1 MAGGLIYGNQVGA
14 PKGLNQSAPGT
25 FILDEYVRWGQDVLF
40 DRAGYIRRRAPFIVH
55 SLFQDTD
62 PPSVF
67 QPNVNN
73 ERVVSVI
80 STKNPFGKNITGIVV
95 SNNTTSRILFYD
107 EDFISTVVGG
117 TIVSSAALDANI
129 PDNAIFDVTQASTGG
144 LWLGLLESYDAGS
157 SSNEYFQYYWYG
169 GYGQE
174 HTHDT
179 TCTLGITGS
188 GDPSTFTDTITPTT
202 GLFDTTK
209 LTAGMFV
216 YRVSGGSSYYLGMIK
231 SASSGSLTLD
241 KDIIRTGGYQTD
253 ADSYNTAQ
261 TIRFTNVRPYIH
273 NHGRGLI
280 TKPSGGAVTSG
291 SVGSD
296 GEGHF
301 NSANISSWA
310 LYRANDGEWLGDV
323 ASIQNNAA
331 LTLSTT
337 HLTATTM
344 NADEYVARE
353 YVPIPATKI
362 SDGDADNVAG
372 VFTATYAGYQWF
384 ANGGTKATAN
394 RVVFSAYHDAESEDL
409 SLNAADSIV
418 IPNNG
423 QIRGMATSN
432 SGLLVFLDDHTYII
446 RGNYRANFTLSELYP
461 AGCLSAMSIVE
472 YGGGVFWVGKEGI
485 FYYDG
490 ATVRNLVKDNLG
502 VYYTDSI
509 KTFDSTNKRIY
520 GFFHKDYLF
529 LSFTS
534 FDSAYNPSRYE
545 PVYADGISTT
555 EAISNF
561 AAISDNP
568 DGPDWDPDF
577 TVDDFLP
584 ENNVPIY
591 WKHISMYES
600 VGADANGIMPY
611 WSEGTSYPTAV
622 VTSGSTTV
630 TGLTGMVSPGDV
642 GKFVTS
648 GNGVST
654 STIPANTTISSV
666 TNATTIVMSAAAT
679 GSSSG
684 IQKTIAAGTYLWGSS
699 GNQYVW
705 GPINLTE
712 GVVFAIY
719 LPTNALS
726 VISNFNFKGAIGLD
740 TPTGL
745 KTLIGVNTI
754 SGANTLPKLVDVDSI
769 LSTTNTHS
777 TNQDEELI
785 ENVGKSV
792 SMYIK
797 GPDFYIQTKNYTFG
811 DPIIRKWFRQ
821 LFLDLYLVDGSV
833 RMDLVDNE
841 DNDRIDIQKKRHNN
855 WETFVEALY
864 TWDELGTIILP
875 RRLSPNRSTWGNV
888 EDLSSSWYNLADAEF
903 TRRKKRMSWRYPT
916 LGFRLYQMNDFRPSN
931 ATSSQRP
938 HTVMLDSWTIGF
950 KPMRKSRV

>member
-25 FILDEYVRWGQDVLF
+25 FILDEYLRWGQDVLF
-40 DRAGYIRRRAPFIVH
+40 DRAGYIRRRAPFSVH
-55 SLFQDTD
+55 SLFKNGD
-62 PPSVF
+62 PPTVF

-80 STKNPFGKNITGIVV
+80 STKNPFGKDVTGIVV
-95 SNNTTSRILFYD
+95 SNNTTARILFYD
-107 EDFISTVVGG
+107 ENFVSTVVSSN
-117 TIVSSAALDANI
+117 IVSSAALDVNI
-129 PDNAIFDVTQASTGG
+129 PDNAIFDATQSSSGG
-144 LWLGLLESYDAGS
+144 MWLGLLESYEAGS

-174 HTHDT
+174 HQNAT
-179 TCTLGITGS
+179 TCTFGVDGTGA
-188 GDPSTFTDTITPTT
+188 DSTFTDTITGT
-202 GLFDTTK
+202 FDTTK
-209 LTAGMFV
+209 LTSGMFV
-216 YRVSGGSSYYLGMIK
+216 YRVSGGNNYYLGMIK
-231 SASSGSLTLD
+231 SFSSSSVILD
-241 KDIIRTGGYQTD
+241 KDIIRTAGYATNASD
-253 ADSYNTAQ
+253 NANKLAQ
-261 TIRFTNVRPYIH
+261 TIKFVNVRPYIH

-280 TKPSGGAVTSG
+280 TKQTSGHTVTSG

-301 NSANISSWA
+301 KSANISNWA
-310 LYRANDGEWLGDV
+310 IYRANDGAWIGDV
-323 ASIQNNAA
+323 NTITDNAA
-331 LTLSTT
+331 LALNTSHHTT
-337 HLTATTM
+337 ISM

-353 YVPIPATKI
+353 YAAIPTTKI

-372 VFTATYAGYQWF
+372 VFTATYAGYQWYG
-384 ANGGTKATAN
+384 NGGTKATAN
-394 RVVFSAYHDAESEDL
+394 RIVFSAYHDAESVDL
-409 SLNAADSIV
+409 SLNAADSII

-432 SGLLVFLDDHTYII
+432 SGLLIFLEDHTYIV
-446 RGNYRANFTLSELYP
+446 RGNYRANFTLTELYP
-461 AGCLSAMSIVE
+461 AGCLSAMSVVE
-472 YGGGVFWVGKEGI
+472 YGGGVFWAGKEGI

-490 ATVRNLVKDNLG
+490 ATVRNLVKNNLG

-509 KTFDSTNKRIY
+509 KTFDSNNQRIY

-600 VGADANGIMPY
+600 TGADATGIMPI
-611 WSEGTSYPTAV
+611 WGSAGSEYVWG
-622 VTSGSTTV
+622 
-630 TGLTGMVSPGDV
+630 SPG
-642 GKFVTS
+642 S
-648 GNGVST
+648 
-654 STIPANTTISSV
+654 
-666 TNATTIVMSAAAT
+666 
-679 GSSSG
+679 
-684 IQKTIAAGTYLWGSS
+684 
-699 GNQYVW
+699 QYVW

-726 VISNFNFKGAIGLD
+726 VMSNFSFKGAVGLD
-740 TPTGL
+740 TPSGL
-745 KTLIGVNTI
+745 KTLMGINAI
-754 SGANTLPKLVDVDSI
+754 SGANTLAKLVDVDSV

-785 ENVGKSV
+785 ENVGKSE

-841 DNDRIDIQKKRHNN
+841 DNDKIDIQKKRHNN

-864 TWDELGTIILP
+864 TWDELGSIILP

-888 EDLSSSWYNLADAEF
+888 EDLNTSWYNLADAEF

-931 ATSSQRP
+931 SATSQRP
-938 HTVMLDSWTIGF
+938 HTLMIDSWTIGF
-950 KPMRKSRV
+950 KPMRKSRI

>member
-107 EDFISTVVGG
+107 EDFVSTVVGG

-129 PDNAIFDVTQASTGG
+129 PDNAVFDVTQASTGG

-174 HTHDT
+174 HTNAT

-188 GDPSTFTDTITPTT
+188 GHSSTFTNSITGT
-202 GLFDTTK
+202 FDTTK

-231 SASSGSLTLD
+231 SASTGSLTLD
-241 KDIIRTGGYQTD
+241 KDIIRTGGYATD
-253 ADSYNTAQ
+253 ADSYNTTQ

-280 TKPSGGAVTSG
+280 TKPAGTTVTSG

-301 NSANISSWA
+301 KSANISNWA
-310 LYRANDGEWLGDV
+310 LYRANDGAWLGDV
-323 ASIQNNAA
+323 NTITDNAA
-331 LTLSTT
+331 LVLNTNHST
-337 HLTATTM
+337 AVTM

-353 YVPIPATKI
+353 YAAIPTTKI

-394 RVVFSAYHDAESEDL
+394 RVVFSAYHDAESVDL
-409 SLNAADSIV
+409 SLNAADSII

-472 YGGGVFWVGKEGI
+472 YGGGVFWTGKEGI

-509 KTFDSTNKRIY
+509 KTFDSTNQRIY

-555 EAISNF
+555 DAISNF

-600 VGADANGIMPY
+600 LGADANGIMPY

-622 VTSGSTTV
+622 VTNGSTTV
-630 TGLTGMVSPGDV
+630 TGLTGMVGGDV

-648 GNGVST
+648 GNGIST

-684 IQKTIAAGTYLWGSS
+684 IQKTTAAGTYLWGSS

>member
-80 STKNPFGKNITGIVV
+80 STKNPFGKDVTGIVV

-107 EDFISTVVGG
+107 EDFVSTVVGG

-174 HTHDT
+174 HTNAG
-179 TCTLGITGS
+179 TCTLGVTGTGHS
-188 GDPSTFTDTITPTT
+188 STFTNTITGT
-202 GLFDTTK
+202 FDTTK

-216 YRVSGGSSYYLGMIK
+216 YRVSGGNNYYLGMIK
-231 SASSGSLTLD
+231 SFSAGSVILD
-241 KDIIRTGGYQTD
+241 KNIIRTGGYATD
-253 ADSYNTAQ
+253 ADSYNTTQ
-261 TIRFTNVRPYIH
+261 TIKFVNVRPYIH

-280 TKPSGGAVTSG
+280 TKPAGTTVTSG

-301 NSANISSWA
+301 KSANISNWA
-310 LYRANDGEWLGDV
+310 LYRANDGAWLGDV
-323 ASIQNNAA
+323 NTITDNAA
-331 LTLSTT
+331 LVLNTNHSTS
-337 HLTATTM
+337 LTM
-344 NADEYVARE
+344 NADEYIARE
-353 YVPIPATKI
+353 YAAIPTTKI

-372 VFTATYAGYQWF
+372 VFTATYAGYQWYG
-384 ANGGTKATAN
+384 NGGTKATAN
-394 RVVFSAYHDAESEDL
+394 RIVFSAYHDAESVDL
-409 SLNAADSIV
+409 SLNAADSII

-432 SGLLVFLDDHTYII
+432 SGLLIFLDDHTYII

-472 YGGGVFWVGKEGI
+472 YGGGVFWTGKEGI

-509 KTFDSTNKRIY
+509 KTFDSNNQRIY

-600 VGADANGIMPY
+600 LGADANGIMPY

-630 TGLTGMVSPGDV
+630 TGLTGMVIGDV

-648 GNGVST
+648 GNGIST

-684 IQKTIAAGTYLWGSS
+684 IQKTTAAGTYLWGTS

>member
-95 SNNTTSRILFYD
+95 SNNTTSRILYYD
-107 EDFISTVVGG
+107 EDFVSTVVGG

-174 HTHDT
+174 HTNAT
-179 TCTLGITGS
+179 TCTLGVTGS
-188 GDPSTFTDTITPTT
+188 GDPSTFTNSITGT
-202 GLFDTTK
+202 FDTTK

-216 YRVSGGSSYYLGMIK
+216 YRVSGGSSYYLGMIR
-231 SASSGSLTLD
+231 SASSGSIILD

-253 ADSYNTAQ
+253 ADSYNTTQ

-310 LYRANDGEWLGDV
+310 LYRANDGAWLGDV

-353 YVPIPATKI
+353 YAAIPTTKI

-394 RVVFSAYHDAESEDL
+394 RVVFSAYHDAESVDL
-409 SLNAADSIV
+409 SLNAADSII

-423 QIRGMATSN
+423 QVRGMATSN

-472 YGGGVFWVGKEGI
+472 YGGGVFWAGKEGI

-509 KTFDSTNKRIY
+509 KTFDSTNQRIY

-555 EAISNF
+555 DAISGF

-584 ENNVPIY
+584 QNNVPIY

-600 VGADANGIMPY
+600 VGADATGIVPY

-630 TGLTGMVSPGDV
+630 TGLTGMVGGDV

-648 GNGVST
+648 GNGIST

-684 IQKTIAAGTYLWGSS
+684 IQKTTAAGVYLWGSS

-754 SGANTLPKLVDVDSI
+754 SGANALSKLVDVDSI

-888 EDLSSSWYNLADAEF
+888 EDLNSSWYNLADAEF

>member
-174 HTHDT
+174 HTNAT

-188 GDPSTFTDTITPTT
+188 GDPSTFTNTITGT
-202 GLFDTTK
+202 FDTTK
-209 LTAGMFV
+209 LTSGMFV

-231 SASSGSLTLD
+231 SASTGSLTLD

-253 ADSYNTAQ
+253 ADSYNTTQ

-337 HLTATTM
+337 HLTTYTM

-353 YVPIPATKI
+353 YAAIPATKI

-394 RVVFSAYHDAESEDL
+394 RVVFSAYHDAESVDL

-423 QIRGMATSN
+423 QVRGMATSN

-555 EAISNF
+555 DAISNF

-648 GNGVST
+648 GNGIST

-726 VISNFNFKGAIGLD
+726 VISNLNFKGAIGLD

-754 SGANTLPKLVDVDSI
+754 SGANALSKLVDVDSI

-888 EDLSSSWYNLADAEF
+888 EDLNSSWYNLADAEF

>member
-25 FILDEYVRWGQDVLF
+25 FILDEYLRWGQDVLF

-55 SLFQDTD
+55 NLYKNSD
-62 PPSVF
+62 PPTLF

-73 ERVVSVI
+73 ERVISVI
-80 STKNPFGKNITGIVV
+80 STKNPFGKDITGIVV
-95 SNNTTSRILFYD
+95 SNNTTCRILFYD
-107 EDFISTVVGG
+107 EDFVSTVVSS

-129 PDNAIFDVTQASTGG
+129 PDNAIFDATQSSTGG
-144 LWLGLLESYDAGS
+144 MWLGLLESYDAGS
-157 SSNEYFQYYWYG
+157 SSNEYYQYYWYG

-174 HTHDT
+174 HTNAT
-179 TCTLGITGS
+179 TCTLGVTGS
-188 GDPSTFTDTITPTT
+188 GNSSTFTNTITGT
-202 GLFDTTK
+202 FDTTK
-209 LTAGMFV
+209 LTPGMFV
-216 YRVSGGSSYYLGMIK
+216 YRVSGSSSYYLGMIK

-241 KDIIRTGGYQTD
+241 KNIIRTGGYQTN
-253 ADSYNTAQ
+253 AVSYNTAQ

-301 NSANISSWA
+301 NSANISNWA

-353 YVPIPATKI
+353 YAVIPTTKI

-394 RVVFSAYHDAESEDL
+394 RVVFSAYHDAESVDL
-409 SLNAADSIV
+409 SLNASDSII

-432 SGLLVFLDDHTYII
+432 SGLLIFLDDHTYII

-472 YGGGVFWVGKEGI
+472 YGGGVFWTGKEGI

-509 KTFDSTNKRIY
+509 KTFDSNNQRIY

-534 FDSAYNPSRYE
+534 FDSAYNPARYE
-545 PVYADGISTT
+545 PVYSDGISTT
-555 EAISNF
+555 DAISSF

-600 VGADANGIMPY
+600 VGADATGIVP
-611 WSEGTSYPTAV
+611 
-622 VTSGSTTV
+622 
-630 TGLTGMVSPGDV
+630 
-642 GKFVTS
+642 
-648 GNGVST
+648 
-654 STIPANTTISSV
+654 I
-666 TNATTIVMSAAAT
+666 
-679 GSSSG
+679 
-684 IQKTIAAGTYLWGSS
+684 WGSA
-699 GNQYVW
+699 GNEYVWGSAGSQYVW

-754 SGANTLPKLVDVDSI
+754 SGANVLAKLVDVDSI
-769 LSTTNTHS
+769 LSTTNDHS
-777 TNQDEELI
+777 TNLDEELI
-785 ENVGKSV
+785 ENVGKSA

-821 LFLDLYLVDGSV
+821 LFLDLYLVDGAV

>member
-62 PPSVF
+62 PPSVL

-95 SNNTTSRILFYD
+95 SNNTTSRILYYD

-174 HTHDT
+174 HTNAT

-188 GDPSTFTDTITPTT
+188 GDPSTFTNTITGT
-202 GLFDTTK
+202 FDTTK

-216 YRVSGGSSYYLGMIK
+216 YRVSGGSSYYLGMIR

-253 ADSYNTAQ
+253 ADSYNTTQ

-280 TKPSGGAVTSG
+280 TKPTLGTVTSG

-301 NSANISSWA
+301 KSANISNWA
-310 LYRANDGEWLGDV
+310 LYRANDGAWLGDV
-323 ASIQNNAA
+323 NTITDNAA
-331 LTLSTT
+331 LVLSTT

-353 YVPIPATKI
+353 YAAIPTTKI

-394 RVVFSAYHDAESEDL
+394 RVVFSAYHDAESVDL

-472 YGGGVFWVGKEGI
+472 YGGGVFWTGKEGI

-509 KTFDSTNKRIY
+509 KTFDSTNQRIY

-555 EAISNF
+555 DAISNF

-630 TGLTGMVSPGDV
+630 TGLTGMVGGDV

-648 GNGVST
+648 GNGIST

-684 IQKTIAAGTYLWGSS
+684 IQKTTAAGVYLWGSS

-754 SGANTLPKLVDVDSI
+754 SGANALSKLVDVDSI

-821 LFLDLYLVDGSV
+821 LFLDLYLVDGAV

>member
-40 DRAGYIRRRAPFIVH
+40 DRAGYIRRRAPFTVH

-174 HTHDT
+174 HTNAT

-188 GDPSTFTDTITPTT
+188 GDPSTFTNTITGT
-202 GLFDTTK
+202 FDTTK

-253 ADSYNTAQ
+253 ADSYNTTQ

-323 ASIQNNAA
+323 ASIQSNAA

-353 YVPIPATKI
+353 YAAIPTTKI

-394 RVVFSAYHDAESEDL
+394 RVVFSAYHDAESVDL

-423 QIRGMATSN
+423 QVRGMATSN

-472 YGGGVFWVGKEGI
+472 YGGGVFWTGKEGI

-509 KTFDSTNKRIY
+509 KTFDSTNQRIY

-555 EAISNF
+555 DAISGF
-561 AAISDNP
+561 AAISDDP

-600 VGADANGIMPY
+600 LGADANGIMPY

-630 TGLTGMVSPGDV
+630 TGLTGMVGGDV

-648 GNGVST
+648 GNGIST

-684 IQKTIAAGTYLWGSS
+684 IQKTTAAGTYLWGSS

-726 VISNFNFKGAIGLD
+726 VISNFNFKGSIGLD

-754 SGANTLPKLVDVDSI
+754 NGANTLPKLVDVDSI

>member
-80 STKNPFGKNITGIVV
+80 STKNPFGKDVTGIVV
-95 SNNTTSRILFYD
+95 SNNTTARILFYD
-107 EDFISTVVGG
+107 ENFVSTVVGG

-129 PDNAIFDVTQASTGG
+129 PDNAIFDSTQSSSGG
-144 LWLGLLESYDAGS
+144 MWLGLLESYDAGS

-174 HTHDT
+174 HTNAT

-188 GDPSTFTDTITPTT
+188 GDSSTFTNSITGT
-202 GLFDTTK
+202 FDTTK

-231 SASSGSLTLD
+231 SVSSGSLILD

-253 ADSYNTAQ
+253 ADSYNTTQ

-310 LYRANDGEWLGDV
+310 LYRANDGAWLGDV

-353 YVPIPATKI
+353 YAAIPATKI

-394 RVVFSAYHDAESEDL
+394 RVVFSAYHDAESVDL
-409 SLNAADSIV
+409 SLNAADSII

-432 SGLLVFLDDHTYII
+432 SGLLIFLDDHTYII
-446 RGNYRANFTLSELYP
+446 RGNYRANFTLTELYP

-472 YGGGVFWVGKEGI
+472 YGGGVFWTGKEGI

-555 EAISNF
+555 DAISNF

-600 VGADANGIMPY
+600 TGADATGIMPY
-611 WSEGTSYPTAV
+611 WSVGTSYPTSV

-648 GNGVST
+648 GNGIST

-684 IQKTIAAGTYLWGSS
+684 IQKTTAAGTYLWGSS

>member
-25 FILDEYVRWGQDVLF
+25 FILDEYLRWGQDVLF

-55 SLFQDTD
+55 SLFKNGD
-62 PPSVF
+62 PPTVF

-80 STKNPFGKNITGIVV
+80 STKNPFGKDVTGIVV
-95 SNNTTSRILFYD
+95 SNNTTARILFYD
-107 EDFISTVVGG
+107 EDFVSTVDSG

-129 PDNAIFDVTQASTGG
+129 PDNVIFDATQSSSGG
-144 LWLGLLESYDAGS
+144 MWLGLLESYEAGS

-174 HTHDT
+174 HTHAT
-179 TCTLGITGS
+179 TCTLGVDGS
-188 GDPSTFTDTITPTT
+188 SHSSTFTNTITPTT
-202 GLFDTTK
+202 GTFDVTK
-209 LTAGMFV
+209 LTPGMFV
-216 YRVSGGSSYYLGMIK
+216 YRVSGGNNYYLGMIK
-231 SASSGSLTLD
+231 SFSTGSITLD
-241 KDIIRTGGYQTD
+241 KKIIRTGGYATD
-253 ADSYNTAQ
+253 ADTYNTAQ
-261 TIRFTNVRPYIH
+261 TIKFVNVRPYIH

-280 TKPSGGAVTSG
+280 TKPTGTTVTSG

-301 NSANISSWA
+301 KSANISEWA
-310 LYRANDGEWLGDV
+310 IYRANDGAWLGDV
-323 ASIQNNAA
+323 DTITDNAA
-331 LTLSTT
+331 LVLSAT
-337 HLTATTM
+337 HLTSETM

-353 YVPIPATKI
+353 YAAIPTTKI

-372 VFTATYAGYQWF
+372 VFTATYAGYQWYG
-384 ANGGTKATAN
+384 NGGTKATAN
-394 RVVFSAYHDAESEDL
+394 RIVFSAYHDAESVDL
-409 SLNAADSIV
+409 SLNAADSII

-432 SGLLVFLDDHTYII
+432 SGLLIFLEDHTYIV
-446 RGNYRANFTLSELYP
+446 RGNYRANFTLTELYP
-461 AGCLSAMSIVE
+461 AGCLSAMSVVE
-472 YGGGVFWVGKEGI
+472 YGGGVFWAGKEGI

-490 ATVRNLVKDNLG
+490 ATVRNLVKNNLG

-509 KTFDSTNKRIY
+509 KTFDSNNQRIY

-545 PVYADGISTT
+545 PVYADGISNTD
-555 EAISNF
+555 AISNF

-600 VGADANGIMPY
+600 TGADATGIMPI
-611 WSEGTSYPTAV
+611 WGNPGSEYVWG
-622 VTSGSTTV
+622 
-630 TGLTGMVSPGDV
+630 SPG
-642 GKFVTS
+642 S
-648 GNGVST
+648 
-654 STIPANTTISSV
+654 
-666 TNATTIVMSAAAT
+666 
-679 GSSSG
+679 
-684 IQKTIAAGTYLWGSS
+684 
-699 GNQYVW
+699 QYVW

-726 VISNFNFKGAIGLD
+726 VMSNFSFKGAVGLD
-740 TPTGL
+740 TPSGL
-745 KTLIGVNTI
+745 KTLMGINAI
-754 SGANTLPKLVDVDSI
+754 SGANTLAKLVDVDSV

-785 ENVGKSV
+785 ENVGKSA

-841 DNDRIDIQKKRHNN
+841 DKDKIDIQKKRHNN

-864 TWDELGTIILP
+864 TWDELGSIILP

-888 EDLSSSWYNLADAEF
+888 EDLNTSWYNLADAEF

-931 ATSSQRP
+931 SATSQRP
-938 HTVMLDSWTIGF
+938 HTLMIDSWTIGF

>member
-107 EDFISTVVGG
+107 EDFVSTVVGG

-129 PDNAIFDVTQASTGG
+129 PDNAVFDVTQASTGG

-174 HTHDT
+174 HTNAT

-188 GDPSTFTDTITPTT
+188 GHSSTFTNSITGT
-202 GLFDTTK
+202 FDTTK

-231 SASSGSLTLD
+231 SASTGSLTLD
-241 KDIIRTGGYQTD
+241 KNIIRTGGYATD
-253 ADSYNTAQ
+253 ADSYNTTQ

-280 TKPSGGAVTSG
+280 TKPAGTTVTSG

-301 NSANISSWA
+301 KSANISNWA
-310 LYRANDGEWLGDV
+310 LYRANDGAWLGDV
-323 ASIQNNAA
+323 NTITDNAA
-331 LTLSTT
+331 LVLNTNHST
-337 HLTATTM
+337 AVTM

-353 YVPIPATKI
+353 YAAIPATKI

-394 RVVFSAYHDAESEDL
+394 RVVFSAYHDAESVDL

-423 QIRGMATSN
+423 QVRGMATSN

-472 YGGGVFWVGKEGI
+472 YGGGVFWTGKEGI

-509 KTFDSTNKRIY
+509 KTFDSTNQRIY

-555 EAISNF
+555 DAISNF

-600 VGADANGIMPY
+600 LGADANGIMPY

-622 VTSGSTTV
+622 VTNGSTTV
-630 TGLTGMVSPGDV
+630 TGLTGMVGGDV

-648 GNGVST
+648 GNGIST
-654 STIPANTTISSV
+654 STIPVNTTISSV

-684 IQKTIAAGTYLWGSS
+684 IQKTTAVGTYLWGSS